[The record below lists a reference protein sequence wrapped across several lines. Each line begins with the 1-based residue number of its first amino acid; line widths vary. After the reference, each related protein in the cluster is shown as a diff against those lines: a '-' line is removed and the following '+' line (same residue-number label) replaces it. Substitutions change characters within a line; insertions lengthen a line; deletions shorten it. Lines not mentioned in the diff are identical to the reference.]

1 MSMPAAQAVHDRN
14 KHLGGSDAAAVLGI
28 SSWLTPVELW
38 QQKVGLAA
46 NDVDPDRE
54 RIFERGRR
62 LEPFI
67 RDMVIDKLRDQ
78 GHDVELLACNQRY
91 FHPKYKFISTEIDF
105 ELRVDGEDLNSDAK
119 SVTWAARKK
128 WGEEG
133 SEDIPI
139 EYAAQFQVGLDVAP
153 GKRKRCLVAALR
165 SFDDVEIYWTKRDDE
180 TIDGIR
186 AKLVD
191 FWENH
196 VVTRVPPDAEK
207 FSDISALFQRD
218 NGRSVEATDEIV
230 EKVAALRE
238 IATLRKA
245 LKDEEEALKFD
256 IGLFMGEHALLTRGV
271 RNLITWETGAP
282 ERFDV
287 RSFKSKHPDWYALY
301 QKSSR
306 KRVMR
311 IAGAR

>member
-1 MSMPAAQAVHDRN
+1 MSMPVHDRQ
-14 KHLGGSDAAAVLGI
+14 KHLGGSDAPAVLGV
-28 SSWLTPVELW
+28 SSWATPVELW
-38 QQKVGLAA
+38 QQKVGIAA
-46 NDVDPDRE
+46 NEDDPDRQ
-54 RIFERGRR
+54 RIFKRGQA

-67 RDMVIDKLRDQ
+67 RGMVIDKLRDE

-91 FHPKYKFISTEIDF
+91 FHPQHKFLTAEIDF
-105 ELRVDGEDLNSDAK
+105 ELRLDGEHVNGDAK

-139 EYAAQFQVGLDVAP
+139 EYAAQFMHGLDVSP
-153 GKRKRCLVAALR
+153 GKRRRCVVAALR
-165 SFDDVEIYWTKRDDE
+165 SFDDVDIYWTVRDDE
-180 TIDGIR
+180 TIEGMR

-191 FWENH
+191 FWESH
-196 VVTRVPPDAEK
+196 VLTRIAPDPEK
-207 FSDISALFQRD
+207 FSDISALFLHD
-218 NGRSVEATDEIV
+218 NGRSIEATDAIV

-245 LKDEEEALKFD
+245 LKQEEDDLKFD

-282 ERFDV
+282 ERFDA

-306 KRVMR
+306 QRVMR
-311 IAGAR
+311 VAGAR